1 VQFFGEVLAGAGVP
15 AVVAIA
21 KPCAIIGTDTR
32 ELRDLGLNF
41 LPGGVG
47 IAEAGVEDYGGRSRA
62 RAINMQLV
70 KPNIDEF
77 AGYRMKARIATPGD
91 GLIINS
97 GYEEPQRKNN
107 HHAKNVA

>member
-1 VQFFGEVLAGAGVP
+1 
-15 AVVAIA
+15 
-21 KPCAIIGTDTR
+21 
-32 ELRDLGLNF
+32 
-41 LPGGVG
+41 
-47 IAEAGVEDYGGRSRA
+47 
-62 RAINMQLV
+62 MQLV